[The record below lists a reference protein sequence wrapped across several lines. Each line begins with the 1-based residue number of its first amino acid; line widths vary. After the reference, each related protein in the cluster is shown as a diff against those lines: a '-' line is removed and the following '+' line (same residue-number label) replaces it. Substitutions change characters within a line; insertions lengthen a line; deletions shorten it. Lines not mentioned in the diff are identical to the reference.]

1 MGCANSN
8 SLEVKDKEEQKII
21 FVNKNQINEYNS
33 PQNQNYG
40 KEDIPNNEEKQ
51 QLYNKN
57 DINQEKN
64 NENNEQNNNPDQLQL
79 NKDNNVEGNYNK
91 ILKKIFIKKQQGNNE
106 NMNAQN
112 QEFKNN
118 FESLL
123 LMNMAKFLRN
133 NINKYNHFNKSSS
146 QNNQT
151 IHIYQNGEEIHIYKN
166 NDNQE
171 IHYSNNNDNNFDF
184 SRFNKIAHENK
195 CDNERI
201 DEFYQNC
208 MRQNKIS
215 GTINCTFCNGD
226 NYSGRFENGKF
237 EGQGI
242 YSFCTGAT
250 YIGNYC
256 NGLRDGKGQFNYC
269 TGDKY
274 IGDFVAGYP
283 EGKGE
288 YHYCTGEKY
297 IGEFKSG
304 KKHGRGTFIFITDQK
319 LEGNFENGEYVDEN
333 ERKRQKEQNEK
344 RRQEMENKRKREQ
357 EEYEKRIKEMEEE
370 NRRFEEECENQ
381 RRRNKEKYERR
392 IREMEEE
399 NRRIQEKRENQ
410 RRKNKENYER
420 RIKEMEEENRRI
432 QEKYENQRKRD
443 QEEYERK
450 IREMEEENRRIEEE
464 REKKKIQDEIEK
476 KRREEENKRRKQQ
489 EENEIKKRKEEYER
503 QIKEKE
509 EKEKKRRE
517 EYEKERKRK
526 EEEYERQRKE
536 EEERERKRK
545 EEEEK
550 ERKKREE
557 EYERQRKK
565 QEEIERKRRE
575 EEEKERKRR
584 EEEYERK
591 RKEEEER
598 ERKRREEEE
607 KERRRRQEEYE
618 RLRKEQEE
626 RERKL
631 REEEERRRKEE
642 EDIIQ
647 NPQRG
652 RKDILKTLDKEKLKK
667 IVEQCPKRTS
677 TPLNK
682 FKEYFKKATND
693 LKDEEKAY
701 ALFYWMTQNIKYDVE
716 GLFAGKYYVEPEESY
731 SRGMTVCSGYSRL
744 YKNIGD
750 YIGIDV
756 ICVIGYAKG
765 LGYKEG
771 QKITGSNHE
780 WNILKFDNVYY
791 QMDST
796 WGSGSVSGRTFKKK
810 LKEYYFCPEPDR
822 LFCSHYPDEEKWQ
835 LIYPYLSV
843 EEFSKRVKFSPEFYK
858 LFTTDCK
865 YTTIKA
871 KSKHTI
877 RFNIN
882 NPKEKILSACV
893 VEDGNGKST
902 KNALCTTINKE
913 DHIEFFY
920 MFKKK
925 GTYKTDIFACNATEE
940 SSSHMV
946 TYILKCEEDWKT
958 TPDTPFS
965 LPDIYNDDITII
977 EPFYNIMK
985 KGKKVTLKLKSD
997 VTDEIIITNKEWLT
1011 IKKNKDGIFEATITV
1026 KAEEIFIGKKTGD
1039 NGFSTSIVYK
1049 VNK

>member
-1 MGCANSN
+1 MGCGNSN
-8 SLEVKDKEEQKII
+8 SLNVKDKEEQKII
-21 FVNKNQINEYNS
+21 FQNENQMNEDNS
-33 PQNQNYG
+33 LQNQNYG
-40 KEDIPNNEEKQ
+40 KENIPNNEEKPQ
-51 QLYNKN
+51 QYNNN

-64 NENNEQNNNPDQLQL
+64 NENNEQNNNNPDQLQS
-79 NKDNNVEGNYNK
+79 NKDNNSNENYNK
-91 ILKKIFIKKQQGNNE
+91 ILQKVFIKKKQVNNE
-106 NMNAQN
+106 
-112 QEFKNN
+112 KNEQDKKFN
-118 FESLL
+118 NDFEKLL
-123 LMNMAKFLRN
+123 LMNMAKYLRN
-133 NINKYNHFNKSSS
+133 NINKYSHFNKSTS
-146 QNNQT
+146 QINQT
-151 IHIYQNGEEIHIYKN
+151 IHIYENGEEIHIYKN
-166 NDNQE
+166 NGNQE
-171 IHYSNNNDNNFDF
+171 IHYSNNNNNNFDI
-184 SRFNKIAHENK
+184 SRFNKIAHEKN
-195 CDNERI
+195 CDIERI

-208 MRQNKIS
+208 MNQNKMS
-215 GTINCTFCNGD
+215 GTINYFFFCNGD
-226 NYSGRFENGKF
+226 NYSGQFKNGKF
-237 EGQGI
+237 EGQGV
-242 YSFCTGAT
+242 YSFCTGAR
-250 YIGNYC
+250 YNGNYC
-256 NGLRDGKGQFNYC
+256 NGLRDGKGQFNFC
-269 TGDKY
+269 TGDEY

-297 IGEFKSG
+297 VGEFKSG
-304 KKHGRGTFIFITDQK
+304 KKHGRGTFIFVTGQK

-333 ERKRQKEQNEK
+333 ERKRQREENEK

-357 EEYEKRIKEMEEE
+357 EEYERRIKEMEEE

-381 RRRNKEKYERR
+381 RRRNKEEYERR
-392 IREMEEE
+392 IRKMEEE
-399 NRRIQEKRENQ
+399 NRRIQEERE
-410 RRKNKENYER
+410 K
-420 RIKEMEEENRRI
+420 
-432 QEKYENQRKRD
+432 QRKRD

-450 IREMEEENRRIEEE
+450 IRKMEEENRRIEEE
-464 REKKKIQDEIEK
+464 REKQRKKDQEDYERIIRKMEEENRKIQNEIDK
-476 KRREEENKRRKQQ
+476 KRREEENERRKQQ
-489 EENEIKKRKEEYER
+489 EEIERKKAKEQEERQRKEQEEKERKLREEYER
-503 QIKEKE
+503 QRKVQE
-509 EKEKKRRE
+509 EKERKLRE
-517 EYEKERKRK
+517 EYERQRKEEEEKERKRK
-526 EEEYERQRKE
+526 EEEEKERRRRQEEYERQRKE
-536 EEERERKRK
+536 EEERERKWREEYERQRK

-550 ERKKREE
+550 ERK
-557 EYERQRKK
+557 RK
-565 QEEIERKRRE
+565 
-575 EEEKERKRR
+575 
-584 EEEYERK
+584 
-591 RKEEEER
+591 
-598 ERKRREEEE
+598 EEEE

-618 RLRKEQEE
+618 RQRKEEEE

-631 REEEERRRKEE
+631 REEEERKRKEE

-652 RKDILKTLDKEKLKK
+652 RKDILKTLDKEKLRK

-682 FKEYFKKATND
+682 FKEYFKKATSN

-716 GLFAGKYYVEPEESY
+716 GLFSGKYYVEPEQSY

-756 ICVIGYAKG
+756 ICVMGYAKG

-796 WGSGSVSGRTFKKK
+796 WGSGSVSGRTFQKK
-810 LKEYYFCPEPDR
+810 LEEYYFCPEPDR
-822 LFCSHYPDEEKWQ
+822 LFCSHYPDEKKWQ

-865 YTTIKA
+865 YTTIKV

-882 NPKEKILSACV
+882 NPKEKINSSCDI
-893 VEDGNGKST
+893 EDGNGKST
-902 KNALCTTINKE
+902 KNALCTTITKE
-913 DHIEFFY
+913 DHIEFFF

-925 GTYKTDIFACNATEE
+925 GTYKTELFAGNATEK
-940 SSSHMV
+940 SYSYMV
-946 TYILKCEEDWKT
+946 TYFLKCEEDWKEN
-958 TPDTPFS
+958 PDTPFS

-997 VTDEIIITNKEWLT
+997 VTDEIIITNKDWLT
-1011 IKKNKDGIFEATITV
+1011 IKKNKDGIFETTITV
-1026 KAEEIFIGKKTGD
+1026 KAKEIFIGIKNAKGGV
-1039 NGFSTSIVYK
+1039 NASIIYK

>member
-8 SLEVKDKEEQKII
+8 SLEVKEKEEQKII

-33 PQNQNYG
+33 PQNQING
-40 KEDIPNNEEKQ
+40 KENIPNNEEKQ
-51 QLYNKN
+51 QQYNNN

-91 ILKKIFIKKQQGNNE
+91 ILKKIFIKKQPENNE
-106 NMNAQN
+106 NMNDQN

-133 NINKYNHFNKSSS
+133 NINKYSHFNKSSS

-171 IHYSNNNDNNFDF
+171 IHYSNNNDNNFDI

-381 RRRNKEKYERR
+381 RRRNKENYERR

-399 NRRIQEKRENQ
+399 NRKIKEKRENQ
-410 RRKNKENYER
+410 RRRNKEKYER
-420 RIKEMEEENRRI
+420 KIKEMEEENRR
-432 QEKYENQRKRD
+432 
-443 QEEYERK
+443 QEEYA
-450 IREMEEENRRIEEE
+450 
-464 REKKKIQDEIEK
+464 
-476 KRREEENKRRKQQ
+476 
-489 EENEIKKRKEEYER
+489 
-503 QIKEKE
+503 
-509 EKEKKRRE
+509 
-517 EYEKERKRK
+517 
-526 EEEYERQRKE
+526 
-536 EEERERKRK
+536 
-545 EEEEK
+545 
-550 ERKKREE
+550 
-557 EYERQRKK
+557 
-565 QEEIERKRRE
+565 
-575 EEEKERKRR
+575 
-584 EEEYERK
+584 
-591 RKEEEER
+591 
-598 ERKRREEEE
+598 
-607 KERRRRQEEYE
+607 

-652 RKDILKTLDKEKLKK
+652 RKDILKTLDKAKLKK

-682 FKEYFKKATND
+682 FKEYFKKGTSN

-796 WGSGSVSGRTFKKK
+796 WGAGSVSGRTFEKK

-865 YTTIKA
+865 YTTIKV

-882 NPKEKILSACV
+882 NPKEKILSANV

-940 SSSHMV
+940 QSSYMV